1 MISEQTRKRL
11 KNQSEI
17 LRTIR
22 RKGATSRSFISS
34 SCGIRKASVTN
45 ICRDLVDRGSLNK
58 KTPGFYRSEIE
69 LSSEYW
75 RSLSIYINSEKI
87 VATIVDHNGKNY
99 EEWTQR
105 IVNRKTPEK
114 IVSFIVSLINKV
126 LESEQ
131 KFIGIGISVPG
142 IVDA

>member
-11 KNQSEI
+11 RNQSEI

-22 RKGATSRSFISS
+22 RKGATSRSFIST

-45 ICRDLVDRGSLNK
+45 ICRDLVDRGSLNE

-75 RSLSIYINSEKI
+75 RSLAIFIGPGEI
-87 VATIVDHNGKNY
+87 IATIVDHDGKVY
-99 EEWTQR
+99 EEWTQKMG
-105 IVNRKTPEK
+105 NSKTPEK
-114 IVSFIVSLINKV
+114 V
-126 LESEQ
+126 
-131 KFIGIGISVPG
+131 
-142 IVDA
+142 